1 MKKLA
6 LLLGSLLVVGA
17 TASAKE
23 VVAPVE
29 VSKEVVA
36 VVEPVA
42 EIVVVEETPTLK
54 LSRIQTGIW
63 SENRSGK
70 TNGDLG
76 SNSLRLNTKF
86 TYGPD
91 WYGFFNARRY
101 FTSNQNG
108 SYGDKDLFAKGATR
122 TYVGIGRN
130 NIFDNYGLEFA
141 YVSQSQWDKFDV
153 TASFAPTSWLSG
165 YVMYEY
171 KSDNGSGTA
180 FAYEPGD
187 EGIVTTVEAS
197 NSDANYVEVQ
207 PKLSYNGWGISYY
220 FEGEYAIEHDAKYQF
235 QQIRLFTPAVT
246 YGDFSV
252 SGEYRGTVQYDS
264 KDNLGRNAYGIGNK
278 MKDAFDVNRVYLLGN
293 YAIND
298 STSIFTNLGY
308 EFGKWEQENGSKKD
322 SYMTIVEAG
331 VTVKF

>member
-42 EIVVVEETPTLK
+42 EVVVVEETPTLK

-108 SYGDKDLFAKGATR
+108 SYGDKDLFAKAATR

-141 YVSQSQWDKFDV
+141 YVSQGQWDKFDV

-165 YVMYEY
+165 YAMYEY
-171 KSDNGSGTA
+171 KSAAGNGDYKVTN
-180 FAYEPGD
+180 D
-187 EGIVTTVEAS
+187 EGIVDTVTAS
-197 NSDANYVEVQ
+197 NSDAHYVEVQ

-220 FEGEYAIEHDAKYQF
+220 FEGEYAIENDAEYYYQ
-235 QQIRLFTPAVT
+235 QVRLFTPAVT

-252 SGEYRGTVQYDS
+252 SGEYRGMLQYDS
-264 KDNLGRNAYGIGNK
+264 KDILGRTVYGVGNK
-278 MKDAFDVNRVYLLGN
+278 MKNAFDVNRVYLLGN

-308 EFGKWEQENGSKKD
+308 EFGKWEEKNGSKKD